1 MKAVVQERYGQA
13 DVLEIREVDRPV
25 PGDDRV
31 LVRVH
36 AVAVSPAVWHLMT
49 GEPRLVRLMGFGL
62 RAPKQQIPGFD
73 VAGVVEAVG
82 ANVTRFAPGDEVFG
96 VGPGGFAEYVLL
108 REDRCQHKP
117 THLSFEQAA
126 AAGDSAVTA
135 LQALRDAGRLQ
146 AGQRVLIIG
155 AGGGVGTFA
164 VQIAV
169 AMGASV
175 TGVCSTGKVD
185 LVRSLGADDVID
197 YTTDDPVD
205 GSRTWDLILD
215 CAGNRRLSQ
224 LRRALTPTGT
234 LVIVGGEEGG
244 RWFGGLGRNL
254 RAAVLS
260 VFGRQRLVSLFATV
274 RSDDLAH
281 VAGLLAD
288 GSVVPVVDRTWP
300 LEQVADAIRHVQFGH
315 ATGKTVL
322 HVSPA
327 GHGHLGH
334 EPVSAS
340 TPG

>member
-1 MKAVVQERYGQA
+1 MKAVVQEAYGSA
-13 DVLEIREVDRPV
+13 DVLAIREVDRPV
-25 PGDDRV
+25 PGDDQV

-36 AVAVSPAVWHLMT
+36 AVGVSPAVWHLMT

-62 RAPKQQIPGFD
+62 RAPKQQVPGFD

-82 ANVTRFAPGDEVFG
+82 ANVTRFEPGDEVFG
-96 VGPGGFAEYVLL
+96 VGPGGYAEFVLV
-108 REDRCQHKP
+108 REDRCQSKP
-117 THLSFEQAA
+117 SHLSFEAAA

-215 CAGNRRLSQ
+215 CAGNRRLSH
-224 LRRALTPTGT
+224 LRRALTSTGT

-254 RAAVLS
+254 RAAVRSLFS
-260 VFGRQRLVSLFATV
+260 RQRLVSLFTTV
-274 RSDDLAH
+274 RSDDVAH
-281 VAGLLAD
+281 VAALLDD
-288 GSVVPVVDRTWP
+288 GSVVPVVDRTWL
-300 LEQVADAIRHVQFGH
+300 LEEVADAIRHVQSGH

-322 HVSPA
+322 QVDVATQPRDEVGRST
-327 GHGHLGH
+327 
-334 EPVSAS
+334 AS
-340 TPG
+340 TSG

>member
-1 MKAVVQERYGQA
+1 
-13 DVLEIREVDRPV
+13 
-25 PGDDRV
+25 
-31 LVRVH
+31 
-36 AVAVSPAVWHLMT
+36 MT

-62 RAPKQQIPGFD
+62 RAPKQQVPGSD

-108 REDRCQHKP
+108 REDRCQPKP
-117 THLSFEQAA
+117 SHLPFEQAA

-146 AGQRVLIIG
+146 AGQRVLVIG

-215 CAGNRRLSQ
+215 CAGNRRLSH

-260 VFGRQRLVSLFATV
+260 LFGRQRLVSLFATV

-288 GSVVPVVDRTWP
+288 GSVTFPWSIAPGRWSRSPMRSGMSSRPRHRQDRAP
-300 LEQVADAIRHVQFGH
+300 GVAGRPHQPRATNPAHCLDAWLIATVQGRRR
-315 ATGKTVL
+315 TTVWR
-322 HVSPA
+322 
-327 GHGHLGH
+327 
-334 EPVSAS
+334 SAVRMGS
-340 TPG
+340 KPRASYMERGPRKAPRRPRVAR